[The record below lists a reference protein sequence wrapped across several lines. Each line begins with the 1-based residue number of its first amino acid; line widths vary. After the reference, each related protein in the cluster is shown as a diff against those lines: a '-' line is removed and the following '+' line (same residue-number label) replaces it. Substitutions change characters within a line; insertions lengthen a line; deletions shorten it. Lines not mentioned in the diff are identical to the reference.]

1 MLSIVTVSSIST
13 GLNKLMSFFSEYIIS
28 PSVVA
33 AAN

>member
-13 GLNKLMSFFSEYIIS
+13 GLNKLISFFYEKIMR